1 MADPDL
7 PRDLEPMR
15 ATAVD
20 ALPPD
25 DERWAYEVKWDGV
38 RALAYLEGGRVR
50 LQSRT
55 LRDVTDSYPELSVMA
70 GAADGTVLDG
80 EIVAFDETGRPR
92 FERLQQRIN
101 VPPGPAVARRSSEI
115 PVTYVAFDILYSGG
129 RPLLAL
135 PYLDRREALGGLAL
149 PSVAQVPRHHVGDG
163 AALLD
168 ATARQGLEG
177 LVAKRVDSPYV
188 PGRRSRLWLKRK
200 VFLRQELVVGGWMG
214 GLGGRSGRI
223 GALLVGYHDAGALR
237 YAGRVGTG
245 FTGSELERLG
255 NLLAPLA
262 RRTSPFSPDPPLPAD
277 ARREAHFVEP
287 VLVAEVAFSEWT
299 AGGTLRQ
306 PSYKGLRDDVDAAGV
321 VREPGGSGPS
331 DRRGVGPAEGGR
343 TVSPGPSIPG
353 GGPSARC

>member
-1 MADPDL
+1 MGIDRP

-38 RALAYLEGGRVR
+38 RALAYLEGGQVR

-55 LRDVTDSYPELSVMA
+55 LRDVTDSYPELVALA
-70 GAADGTVLDG
+70 GAAEGTVIDG

-101 VPPGPAVARRSSEI
+101 VPLGPAVRRRSSEI
-115 PVTYVAFDILYSGG
+115 PVTYMAFDLLYSDG
-129 RPLLAL
+129 RSLLAL
-135 PYLDRREALGGLAL
+135 PYLERREALGHLRL
-149 PSVAQVPRHHVGDG
+149 PPAVAQIPRHHVGDG
-163 AALLD
+163 AALLE

-177 LVAKRVDSPYV
+177 LIAKRTDGAYL
-188 PGRRSRLWLKRK
+188 PGRRTRLWLKKK

-214 GLGGRSGRI
+214 GLGGRSGGI
-223 GALLVGYHDAGALR
+223 GALLVGYHGAGGLR

-245 FTGSELERLG
+245 FTGAELARLG
-255 NLLAPLA
+255 SLLAPLA
-262 RRTSPFSPDPPLPAD
+262 RETSPFGPDPPLPPD
-277 ARREAHFVEP
+277 ARRAAHFVEP

-299 AGGTLRQ
+299 TGGTLRQ
-306 PSYKGLRDDVDAAGV
+306 PSYKGLRDDVDAAEV
-321 VREPGGSGPS
+321 VREAPVP
-331 DRRGVGPAEGGR
+331 GPADAGPAPRGDDL
-343 TVSPGPSIPG
+343 SPARSIPG
-353 GGPSARC
+353 GGPAATC